1 MAEGSV
7 KIIFETEGAE
17 KVSAAMD
24 ALAQRAES
32 ASSTLPAASEK
43 TADNLARG
51 AQNVAK
57 AEASAK
63 KITAEAEKTAAAYGK
78 AKAPAGGAS
87 SSAVIGAS
95 APGGLSGGVVA
106 AGGGV
111 AGRAGGALGG
121 KLGSVA
127 GAFTKLFGVVN
138 KVVGVISKVIGVVTR
153 VLGIIGIVIG
163 VFQAL
168 SWVIKKITGV
178 SIWDHLTGAVSDAAK
193 KIEEMAR
200 ASARFIAQ
208 LKEFGGR
215 RRDNDRKKDF
225 FDSSIEREELG
236 DIRRDLAQNGSV
248 EDVNKE
254 ITRADREL
262 RSIGAELDHARTAAQ
277 IALDE
282 YKKNR
287 ETEIDEN
294 FKAAARADGVDPD
307 SAEVDDWV
315 KSDPEGMKA
324 KAALDFAYKELWGED
339 GRGGILAE
347 KAADAEAS
355 LLPLVL
361 RQGNLKT
368 HLSGLRENVLPEVRK
383 RENEALKKEIAEI
396 DARTAA
402 NNFNAELGEID
413 RLPPEARRQRL
424 VDGGV
429 LDRVTKRAQEAQAQ
443 RDKAAAAYEE
453 GKATA
458 MPLQELKKLAE
469 AAEKAAETFNAAQQD
484 MFTVQDMVTAAN
496 KDVEAIAK
504 LEKEKA
510 ETEGSLGERLFKGI
524 SWEGSSTS
532 MGRTGLWTST
542 FRTNALDAINET
554 SKDIADTVE
563 RISDQIAE
571 MKQGAFAM

>member
-17 KVSAAMD
+17 EVSAAMD

-87 SSAVIGAS
+87 SAGGIGAS

-106 AGGGV
+106 AGGGF

-138 KVVGVISKVIGVVTR
+138 KVVGVISKVIGVVSR
-153 VLGIIGIVIG
+153 FLGFIGLAIG

-215 RRDNDRKKDF
+215 RRDNDRKKAF

-236 DIRRDLAQNGSV
+236 DVRKELTKNGSV

-262 RSIGAELDHARTAAQ
+262 RSIEAEISHARTAAQ
-277 IALDE
+277 IDRDE
-282 YKKNR
+282 YKKAR
-287 ETEIDEN
+287 ESEIEKN
-294 FKAAARADGVDPD
+294 FKAAARAAGVDPD
-307 SAEVDDWV
+307 SAEVDDWAE
-315 KSDPEGMKA
+315 SDPEGMKA
-324 KAALDFAYKELWGED
+324 LGAKEEAEKILKAELQ
-339 GRGGILAE
+339 E
-347 KAADAEAS
+347 KAANDEAN
-355 LLPLVL
+355 LLPLIL

-383 RENEALKKEIAEI
+383 REEKALKKEIAEI

-402 NNFNAELGEID
+402 NNFNAELSEID

-496 KDVEAIAK
+496 KDIEAIAD

>member
-153 VLGIIGIVIG
+153 VLGIIGVAIG

-225 FDSSIEREELG
+225 FDSIIEREELG

-277 IALDE
+277 IELDQIE
-282 YKKNR
+282 EKESKAITSAIR
-287 ETEIDEN
+287 
-294 FKAAARADGVDPD
+294 AAARADGVDPD
-307 SAEVDDWV
+307 DDEEFSAWKE
-315 KSDPEGMKA
+315 SDPDGMVAAKEEEDAREKLKA
-324 KAALDFAYKELWGED
+324 SLEEKKAND
-339 GRGGILAE
+339 
-347 KAADAEAS
+347 EAN

-383 RENEALKKEIAEI
+383 RENEALKKEIADI

-402 NNFNAELGEID
+402 NNFNAELGEIG

-484 MFTVQDMVTAAN
+484 MFAVQDMVTSAN

-524 SWEGSSTS
+524 SWEGSATS
-532 MGRTGLWTST
+532 MGRAGLWTST

>member
-17 KVSAAMD
+17 EVSAAMD

-87 SSAVIGAS
+87 SAGGIGAS

-106 AGGGV
+106 AGGGF

-127 GAFTKLFGVVN
+127 GAFTKLFGIVN
-138 KVVGVISKVIGVVTR
+138 KVVGVISKVIGVVSR
-153 VLGIIGIVIG
+153 FLGFIGLAIG

-200 ASARFIAQ
+200 ATARFIAQ

-215 RRDNDRKKDF
+215 RRDNDRKKAF
-225 FDSSIEREELG
+225 FDSGIEREELG
-236 DIRRDLAQNGSV
+236 DIRKELTKNGSV

-262 RSIGAELDHARTAAQ
+262 RSIEAEIDHARTAAQ
-277 IALDE
+277 IDRDE
-282 YKKNR
+282 FAR
-287 ETEIDEN
+287 QRTTEIEAAFN
-294 FKAAARADGVDPD
+294 AAARAAGVDPD
-307 SAEVDDWV
+307 SSEVDDWTE
-315 KSDPEGMKA
+315 SDPEGMEALGAKKEAEKILKA
-324 KAALDFAYKELWGED
+324 ELQ
-339 GRGGILAE
+339 E
-347 KAADAEAS
+347 KAANDEAN
-355 LLPLVL
+355 LLPLIL

-383 RENEALKKEIAEI
+383 REEEALKKEIAEI

-402 NNFNAELGEID
+402 NNFSAELSEID

-496 KDVEAIAK
+496 KDIEAIAD

-524 SWEGSSTS
+524 SWEGSATS